1 MSHITKVKT
10 QLKDGVILRKALRQ
24 LGYQIRERG
33 AREAGEPKYVE
44 FTARR
49 GSTRIGFKR
58 SRENKAFYTVLA
70 DWEEMKEHREKV
82 LNSIYQIYSEEKIV
96 NLARVKGYSLIKN
109 RMNEKGQIEI
119 IIRKVV

>member
-10 QLKDGVILRKALRQ
+10 QLKDGVILRKALRKHA
-24 LGYQIRERG
+24 YQIRERG
-33 AREAGEPKYVE
+33 ARESGEANDVE

-58 SRENKAFYTVLA
+58 SRENKAVYEMLA
-70 DWEEMKEHREKV
+70 DWEEMKEHQEDV
-82 LNSIYQIYSEEKIV
+82 LNSIYQIYSREKLV
-96 NLARVKGYSLIKN
+96 NLARVKGYSLMKN

-119 IIRKVV
+119 ILRKVV